1 MEIACDNI
9 DKLINIEMR
18 RTGLPRGKK
27 WVLWEVAR
35 ELSPEPLI
43 LAAARL
49 LNREAS
55 DIAIVTGAAV
65 PGHMPVGENDGPFGS
80 VVLATALVRIGSA
93 APRNR
98 PRSPASTICS
108 SPSSGSAATATASS
122 TA

>member
-1 MEIACDNI
+1 LPKERETEIACDNI

-35 ELSPEPLI
+35 ELSPEPLV

-55 DIAIVTGAAV
+55 DIAIVTGAA
-65 PGHMPVGENDGPFGS
+65 S
-80 VVLATALVRIGSA
+80 R
-93 APRNR
+93 
-98 PRSPASTICS
+98 
-108 SPSSGSAATATASS
+108 
-122 TA
+122 

>member
-35 ELSPEPLI
+35 KLSPEPLV
-43 LAAARL
+43 LAAAHL

-65 PGHMPVGENDGPFGS
+65 PGHMPVGENE
-80 VVLATALVRIGSA
+80 
-93 APRNR
+93 
-98 PRSPASTICS
+98 
-108 SPSSGSAATATASS
+108 
-122 TA
+122 